1 MNPLYVGIDVSSKS
15 NVAYL
20 MKPDGSK
27 HSNFS
32 VPNTRDG
39 SRQLVKRILSAITS
53 ESLTDVVIG
62 LEATS
67 VYGDNLVC
75 FLREDGSLAP
85 YNKKIHV
92 LNPKQVNKFKLSY
105 NDLPKND
112 YVDSFVIADCL
123 RFGRINKEVYL
134 DDYRYA
140 ALKNLTR
147 ARFFAVQNLTREK
160 QRFMNQLFKK
170 YSTMAQEKV
179 FSDTFSTTALAVYE
193 SFESA
198 EALANMDLH
207 QLTEF
212 IIEKGKNRF
221 PDPDSVAKAIQK
233 AARSS
238 YRLPKTV
245 NDSVNQVLSISI
257 SSMRAMESQI
267 KAFDKAI
274 AEQMAL
280 IPNTLTSVNG
290 IGPVYSAGIIAE
302 IGDINR
308 FPNQASLAKYAGLV
322 WSQHQSGD
330 FEAQNTRL
338 IRSGNRYLKYYL
350 CEAAMSLVRCDA
362 EYRSFYHRKCNEV
375 NKNQHKR
382 ALALTAR
389 KLVRLV
395 FRLLKDNCLYRA
407 PESK

>member
-15 NVAYL
+15 NMAYL

-27 HSNFS
+27 HSSFS

-179 FSDTFSTTALAVYE
+179 FSDTFSTTAFAVYE

-212 IIEKGKNRF
+212 IIVKGKNRF

-280 IPNTLTSVNG
+280 IPHTLTSVNG

-308 FPNQASLAKYAGLV
+308 FPNQASLAKCAGLV

-362 EYRSFYHRKCNEV
+362 EYRSFYHRKYNEV